1 MLNSI
6 INFSIKNK
14 LVIGLFILGLI
25 VWGVNAIT
33 KLPIDAVPDI
43 TNNQVQVITVSP
55 TLAAQEVER
64 LITFPV
70 EQTMAT
76 IPEIEEIRSFSRF
89 GLSVVTI
96 VFHDN
101 TNLYWARQQVSERL
115 VEAADAI
122 PPGAGKPA
130 LAPVTTGLG
139 EIYQYVLKVDPAY
152 REKYSPTDL
161 RTIQDWIIRRQLV
174 GTEGVAEVSSFGGFL
189 KQYEVAVDPQRL
201 RSLDITIT
209 DVFNALEANNSNTG
223 GAYIEKGPNAY
234 FIRSEGM
241 ITNEEDIRKIVV
253 KKNTT
258 GVPLLV
264 RDVAEVK
271 IGHAIRYGAMTY
283 GDKGETVGAIVM
295 MLKGANSGRVI
306 ENVKERISHIEKTLP
321 PGVHIEPYL
330 DRTKLVDAAIHTV
343 VKNLAEGALIVIFVL
358 VLLLGNLRA
367 GLLVASVI
375 PLAMLFAI
383 GMMNLT
389 GVSGNLM
396 SLGAIDFGLIVD
408 GAVIIVEATLHYMHK
423 HFRGKEMTRSELEEN
438 VKTSAGRMMGSA
450 AFGQLIILI
459 VYLPILSL
467 SGVEGKMFGPMA
479 QTVAYAILGAFL
491 LSLTYV
497 PMMATLVMSRKHSEK
512 KNISDRIME
521 RLERVYLPVLRLALK
536 WEKLIVATSVT
547 VLIIA
552 FYIFSGM
559 GGEFIPTLDEGDF
572 AIETRTLTGG
582 SLDNTVN
589 AALKASAILEKF
601 PEVERVVGKVG
612 SSEVPVDPMPV
623 EACDLIV
630 VLKPHDQWVSA
641 STREELADTMS
652 KALAAIPWATFGFQ
666 QPIQMRF
673 NELMSG
679 ARQDIVVK
687 IYGDD
692 LDVLS
697 EYAKQI
703 GELAKTVEGAED
715 LYVEEVTGLS
725 QVIVRID
732 RNALAR
738 YGVSV
743 DDVNNAVRAGFA
755 GAETG
760 LVFEGDRRFS
770 LVVRVGKE
778 NRKDEADLGSITV
791 TTSDGQQIPVS
802 ELAEIKTEVGP
813 NQIQRDN
820 AQRRITVGFNVR
832 GRDIQSVVEELQK
845 KVEKEVKFKPG
856 YYPTYGGTFKNLE
869 DAQKRLSIAVPV
881 ALLMILLMLYFT
893 FHSVKHALLIFSAIP
908 MSAIGGIFMLW
919 FRDMPFSISAGVG
932 FIALFGVAV
941 LNGIV
946 LIAEFNRL
954 KDSGVEDVDERI
966 FKGAHS
972 RLRPVVMTAMVA
984 SLGFLPMAISSSSGA
999 EVQRP
1004 LASVVIGGLITST
1017 LLTLIL
1023 LPVLY
1028 HMFST
1033 KRKKKNT
1040 TEVKTTSAIL
1050 IAILLLSGMSLSA
1063 QQNNTYTMKQVL
1075 DSALKKNN
1083 YVKAAGLDLN
1093 AAKAT
1098 QKAALDF
1105 GSTNATFTTGNI
1117 NSAYRDKNITV
1128 IHTLPSPGVI
1138 SASRKIAKAETGYA
1152 SLNLAATE
1160 ADIAYRTKASYM
1172 NLLYLHQYKKLLLRE
1187 DSIYKAYAISSA
1199 KKYTAG
1205 EITLLQKL
1213 NAENLSLQASSRMME
1228 IDAEIKAEEKLL
1240 ASLCGIQGVIIP
1252 SETEFPKLSPLSYDT
1267 VSRPVSVQLA
1277 FQYADIQY
1285 GRVRAERNKLLP
1297 QFTVGG
1303 FTQSLY
1309 GYQNT
1314 TGTDVFYGSNMGFRG
1329 VQAGLN
1335 IPFPFNA
1342 QASRIKSAKIS
1353 YDAAMTR
1360 AEAQS
1365 RQVNAERAAAISKLQ
1380 GLEAKL
1386 NWYKTSALPQAA
1398 LLKKQADLSW
1408 KAGETGSVEYQQ
1420 SLQSA
1425 LIVEQEYLHTLYLY
1439 NRAVIELDYLNGKF

>member
-1 MLNSI
+1 MLNAI
-6 INFSIKNK
+6 IHFSIRNK
-14 LVIGLFILGLI
+14 LVIGLFIVGLI
-25 VWGVNAIT
+25 IWGSYAIT
-33 KLPIDAVPDI
+33 QLPIDAVPDI

-96 VFHDN
+96 VFHEHTD
-101 TNLYWARQQVSERL
+101 LYWARQQVSERL
-115 VEAADAI
+115 VDAADAI

-152 REKYSPTDL
+152 REKYSPTEL

-174 GTEGVAEVSSFGGFL
+174 GTAGVAEVSSFGGYL
-189 KQYEVAVDPQRL
+189 RQYEVAVDPQRL
-201 RSLDITIT
+201 RSHQVTIT
-209 DVFNALEANNSNTG
+209 DVFNALETNNSNTG

-241 ITNEEDIRKIVV
+241 ITSEDDIRQVVV
-253 KKNTT
+253 KKNAS

-264 RDVAEVK
+264 SDVAEVK

-283 GDKGETVGAIVM
+283 GDQGETVGAIVM
-295 MLKGANSGRVI
+295 MLKGANSGQVI
-306 ENVKERISHIEKTLP
+306 ENVKERISHIAKTLP

-330 DRTKLVDAAIHTV
+330 DRTKLVDAAINTV

-408 GAVIIVEATLHYMHK
+408 GAVIIVEATLHYMHV
-423 HFRGKEMTRSELEEN
+423 HFRGKTMTRNELEEN

-497 PMMATLVMSRKHSEK
+497 PMMATVVLNRHQSEK
-512 KNISDRIME
+512 KNISDRIIG
-521 RLERVYLPVLRLALK
+521 RLERLYIPLLRGALK
-536 WEKLIVATSVT
+536 WKKTIVGVSLAMLLV
-547 VLIIA
+547 A
-552 FYIFSGM
+552 FYVFSGM

-589 AALKASAILEKF
+589 AALKASAILEQF
-601 PEVERVVGKVG
+601 PEVERVVGKIG

-630 VLKPHDQWVSA
+630 VLKPHDQWTSA
-641 STREELADTMS
+641 TTREELADTMS

-687 IYGDD
+687 VYGED
-692 LDVLS
+692 LNVLS

-703 GELAKTVEGAED
+703 GDLAKTVEGAED

-725 QVIVRID
+725 QVVVRID
-732 RNALAR
+732 RGALAR

-743 DDVNNAVRAGFA
+743 DEVNNAVRAGFA

-760 LVFEGDRRFS
+760 LVFEGDRRFA
-770 LVVRVGKE
+770 LVVRVGSE
-778 NRKDEADLGSITV
+778 NRKDETDLGSITV
-791 TTSDGQQIPVS
+791 TTAAGQQIPIS
-802 ELAEIKTEVGP
+802 ELAEIRTEIGP

-820 AQRRITVGFNVR
+820 AMRRITVGFNVR
-832 GRDIQSVVEELQK
+832 GRDIQSVVQELQD
-845 KVEKEVKFKPG
+845 KVNKNVKFNPG

-869 DAQKRLSIAVPV
+869 EAQSRLSIAVPV
-881 ALLMILLMLYFT
+881 SLLLILLLLYFT
-893 FHSVKHALLIFSAIP
+893 FHSMKHALLIFTAIP

-919 FRDMPFSISAGVG
+919 WRDMPFSISAGVG

-954 KDSGVEDVDERI
+954 RDSGVEDVNERI
-966 FKGAHS
+966 LEGAKT
-972 RLRPVVMTAMVA
+972 RLRPVIMTALVA

-1017 LLTLIL
+1017 LLTMIL

-1028 HMFST
+1028 QLFST
-1033 KRKKKNT
+1033 RRRKGSGT
-1040 TEVKTTSAIL
+1040 TLKATTVFFGIL
-1050 IAILLLSGMSLSA
+1050 VLSSGTVYA
-1063 QQNNTYTMKQVL
+1063 QKSGTYTMKQVV
-1075 DSALKKNN
+1075 DSALKKNR
-1083 YVKAAGLDLN
+1083 YVTAAGLDWN
-1093 AAKAT
+1093 AAKAS

-1105 GSTNATFTTGNI
+1105 GSTTGTFTAGNM
-1117 NSAYRDKNITV
+1117 NSAYNDKNITV
-1128 IHTLPSPGVI
+1128 VHTLPSPGVI
-1138 SASRKIAKAETGYA
+1138 SAERKVARAETGYA
-1152 SLNLAATE
+1152 ALNVAATQAE
-1160 ADIAYRTKASYM
+1160 IAFRTKSSYL
-1172 NLLYLHQYKKLLLRE
+1172 NLLYLQLLKKLIVRE
-1187 DSIYKAYAISSA
+1187 DSLYQAYASA
-1199 KKYTAG
+1199 SVKRYEAG

-1213 NAENLSLQASSRMME
+1213 NAENLALQSAAQLMEVESQIRAEQMMLT
-1228 IDAEIKAEEKLL
+1228 A
-1240 ASLCGIQGVIIP
+1240 LCGINILIIP
-1252 SETEFPKLSPLSYDT
+1252 AEAEMPQLSPITIDT
-1267 VSRPVSVQLA
+1267 ASKPVKVLLA

-1285 GRVRAERNKLLP
+1285 GRVRAERSKLLP
-1297 QFTVGG
+1297 QFTFGG
-1303 FTQSLY
+1303 FSQSLY

-1329 VQAGLN
+1329 IQAGVQ

-1342 QASRIKSAKIS
+1342 QAARIKSAQLS
-1353 YDAAMTR
+1353 YDAALSR
-1360 AEAQS
+1360 AEAQAIE
-1365 RQVNAERAAAISKLQ
+1365 VNAERSAAISKLQ
-1380 GLEAKL
+1380 ALEVKL
-1386 NWYKTSALPQAA
+1386 NWYKSSALPQSV
-1398 LLKKQADLSW
+1398 LLKQQAQISW
-1408 KAGETGSVEYQQ
+1408 KAGEVGSIEYQQ
-1420 SLQSA
+1420 SLQAA
-1425 LIVEQEYLHTLYLY
+1425 LLVEKEYLHTFYLY
-1439 NRAVIELDYLNGKF
+1439 NRAVVELDYLNGKI